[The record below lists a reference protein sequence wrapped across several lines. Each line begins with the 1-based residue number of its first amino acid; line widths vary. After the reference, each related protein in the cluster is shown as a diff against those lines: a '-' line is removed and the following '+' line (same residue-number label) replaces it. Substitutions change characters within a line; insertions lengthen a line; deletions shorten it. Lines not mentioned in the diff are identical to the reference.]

1 MGNLIIMKK
10 NSLGVFFL
18 LTLVVC
24 FGNAQ
29 KEEKGTP
36 SKLSDIFSSQN
47 DSLQNEV
54 IQSSQSSQEIEPIV
68 VGRKNWSDPAPKQEK
83 FSSPSDSA
91 TNLKAS
97 IEELDALET
106 KQGNVTPSVM
116 PIKPPTIPPAVNI
129 NRNFEGKLVLKPRKL
144 GFERDFPF
152 QLQNSKGKRLAY
164 IDTQN
169 IKSTDPLSMKDKSV
183 NILGKLEPLKEGSN
197 ELVIRARILRQID

>member
-1 MGNLIIMKK
+1 
-10 NSLGVFFL
+10 
-18 LTLVVC
+18 
-24 FGNAQ
+24 
-29 KEEKGTP
+29 
-36 SKLSDIFSSQN
+36 
-47 DSLQNEV
+47 
-54 IQSSQSSQEIEPIV
+54 
-68 VGRKNWSDPAPKQEK
+68 
-83 FSSPSDSA
+83 
-91 TNLKAS
+91 
-97 IEELDALET
+97 
-106 KQGNVTPSVM
+106 M

-169 IKSTDPLSMKDKSV
+169 IKSTDPISMKDKSV

>member
-1 MGNLIIMKK
+1 ML
-10 NSLGVFFL
+10 
-18 LTLVVC
+18 
-24 FGNAQ
+24 
-29 KEEKGTP
+29 EE
-36 SKLSDIFSSQN
+36 
-47 DSLQNEV
+47 
-54 IQSSQSSQEIEPIV
+54 
-68 VGRKNWSDPAPKQEK
+68 KNWSDPAPKQEK

-91 TNLKAS
+91 TNFKAS

-106 KQGNVTPSVM
+106 KQGNVPPSVM

>member
-1 MGNLIIMKK
+1 MLKRKK
-10 NSLGVFFL
+10 
-18 LTLVVC
+18 
-24 FGNAQ
+24 
-29 KEEKGTP
+29 KGTP

-47 DSLQNEV
+47 DSLQNDE

-91 TNLKAS
+91 TNFKAS

-106 KQGNVTPSVM
+106 KQGNVPPSVM

-144 GFERDFPF
+144 GFERDFPSSIAKF
-152 QLQNSKGKRLAY
+152 KR
-164 IDTQN
+164 
-169 IKSTDPLSMKDKSV
+169 KKD
-183 NILGKLEPLKEGSN
+183 
-197 ELVIRARILRQID
+197 

>member
-1 MGNLIIMKK
+1 MIKY
-10 NSLGVFFL
+10 SWGVFFS
-18 LTLVVC
+18 LTLIVC
-24 FGNAQ
+24 FCNAQ
-29 KEEKGTP
+29 KEEKETP

-47 DSLQNEV
+47 NSLQNEV
-54 IQSSQSSQEIEPIV
+54 IQSSQPSQEIEPIV
-68 VGRKNWSDPAPKQEK
+68 VGRKNWNDPAPEQDK

-91 TNLKAS
+91 ANLKAN

-106 KQGNVTPSVM
+106 KQSDVPSSVM

-152 QLQNSKGKRLAY
+152 QLENSKGKRLAY
-164 IDTQN
+164 IDTQS
-169 IKSTDPLSMKDKSV
+169 IKSTDPLSMKDKRV
-183 NILGKLEPLKEGSN
+183 NILGKLESLKEGSN